1 MYNKKAGRALILTLF
16 IISLLLMGAGVF
28 GLQHFMGEV
37 NAYRQ
42 SALNSETAFMTRI
55 AEPFINS
62 AASAPPFMRE
72 DDTETPPLYYF
83 ETPEGFTMISHS
95 AAWNT
100 QMLIDLYEELM
111 LNQHGAE
118 IHFLHE
124 VIVFA
129 DKDERALA
137 SYTIGS
143 DLDRFTILF
152 SALPSDFGVNFG
164 RSFGT
169 IHLYGGDTVTTIE
182 GMAGSLSHEY
192 GHLFTFYHMFNDAIM
207 AGESLANTEFARLR
221 DATMHNLIVRSDR
234 GDDYWE
240 QRFRYLIE
248 IAAEDFVQLMGSPTT
263 RQVVDFVDVR
273 QRLNSA
279 EIPETTLG
287 ARNAFPQE
295 NLMIPLANDVPGLR
309 EYFFSYINRE
319 PPQPI
324 ERRQE
329 ITLEITQRAR
339 TFNLVTGERTF
350 IFYEITWN
358 APYDGAIYTLITY
371 DPENYTGWATPIRT
385 IRPGIT
391 PTAIIGEYVME
402 RGEQVLSMNDNL
414 AEGTRVFM
422 VIALLPDGT
431 FFTSE
436 KLTFTFTGV
445 PITPPVVEEPGE
457 ADEEGEEGENGEN
470 GGENESG
477 TDESNENAE
486 NDEAEENGD

>member
-1 MYNKKAGRALILTLF
+1 MYNRKAGRAFIITLF

-28 GLQHFMGEV
+28 GLQHFMGEL

-42 SALNSETAFMTRI
+42 SMLDSETAFMTRV
-55 AEPFINS
+55 AEPFRNV
-62 AASAPPFMRE
+62 AADAPPFMRE
-72 DDTETPPLYYF
+72 DDDSTPPLYYF
-83 ETPEGFTMISHS
+83 ETPEGFTMLSHS

-100 QMLIDLYEELM
+100 QMLIALYEELM
-111 LNQHGAE
+111 LNQHGEE

-129 DKDERALA
+129 DEDERALA

-143 DLDRFTILF
+143 DTDRFTIEF
-152 SALPSDFGVNFG
+152 SAFPSDFGINFG
-164 RSFGT
+164 RTFGT
-169 IHLYGGDTVTTIE
+169 IHLYGGDSVTTIE

-192 GHLFTFYHMFNDAIM
+192 GHLFTFYHMFNDALQ
-207 AGESLANTEFARLR
+207 AGESLAYTEFARLR
-221 DATMHNLIVRSDR
+221 EASRNDLIVSAGR
-234 GDDYWE
+234 GEDYWE
-240 QRFRYLIE
+240 QRFRYLFE

-273 QRLNSA
+273 QRLNTA
-279 EIPETTLG
+279 EVPASTLG

-295 NLMIPLANDVPGLR
+295 NLMIPLAAEVPGLK
-309 EYFFSYINRE
+309 EYFFSFINRE

-329 ITLEITQRAR
+329 ITLEITQHAR
-339 TFNLVTGERTF
+339 TFELVTGERTF
-350 IFYEITWN
+350 LFYEITWN
-358 APYDGAIYTLITY
+358 SPYDGAIYTLVTY
-371 DPENYTGWATPIRT
+371 DPANYSGWGTPIRT

-391 PTAIIGEYVME
+391 PSAIIGEYVIE
-402 RGEQVLSMNDNL
+402 LDEQVRSMNDNL

-436 KLTFTFTGV
+436 KLTHTFTGI
-445 PITPPVVEEPGE
+445 PIAPPT
-457 ADEEGEEGENGEN
+457 AQQDGENGE
-470 GGENESG
+470 E
-477 TDESNENAE
+477 T
-486 NDEAEENGD
+486 EENGDEQEEDDAEDAQGD